1 MTSKIDQ
8 AKELIAK
15 VSARGLSNLEAGQD
29 LVVDLGIDSPKA
41 LELLVELEEALG
53 IEINDEEAARF
64 ETVGD
69 VLTYVEALP

>member
-15 VSARGLSNLEAGQD
+15 VSARGLSSLEAGQD
-29 LVVDLGIDSPKA
+29 LIVDPGIDSPKA

-53 IEINDEEAARF
+53 IDITDEEAARF